1 MSAETGFEN
10 EEQTGKKGKKG
21 NKRPFFVTRNV
32 LIAIGGL
39 LGLWLLFSMPAWF
52 MQTNPPVIAEPEWD
66 SPRTRELARRACYD
80 CHSNETRW
88 PLYSRIAPVAYT
100 LASNVQ
106 EGREHLNFSEW
117 GAAQGSTL
125 LTTEEDDDIAQVL
138 LTLLA
143 VEPSTA
149 YANGDEDEDD
159 EDDEDEEEEREEEER
174 EEEEREEEEREEE
187 EGEEHEAG
195 ELAEEMIEEMVEGS
209 MPPSEYLSMHPEA
222 RLTSEEKQEL
232 IDGIRATF
240 R

>member
-1 MSAETGFEN
+1 MSAETGIEN

-21 NKRPFFVTRNV
+21 KKRPFFVTRNV

-66 SPRTRELARRACYD
+66 SPRTRELARRACFD

-88 PLYSRIAPVAYT
+88 PLYSRFAPVAYT

-117 GAAQGSTL
+117 GTAQGSTL
-125 LTTEEDDDIAQVL
+125 RTTEEDDDIAQVL

-143 VEPSTA
+143 GEPSTA
-149 YANGDEDEDD
+149 YANGDE
-159 EDDEDEEEEREEEER
+159 DEDEEEEREEEER
-174 EEEEREEEEREEE
+174 EEEEEEREEEEEEREEE
-187 EGEEHEAG
+187 EEHEAG